1 MLTFSN
7 YLVESKNLHLEHLE
21 DSLFN
26 EGSAGVED
34 ALRFAESLVEML
46 SGNTKNRTNVTVK
59 WDGAPAVFVGTNPD
73 NGKFF
78 VGTKSVFNAKQP
90 KINYTN
96 ADIDKNHGHAP
107 GLVEK
112 LKVALKYFKNLGIN
126 GVLQGDLLFTDD
138 VEEKTINGE
147 DYLVFT
153 PNTITYAV
161 PVDSDMAKS
170 VKKAKIGVVWHTT
183 YSGKTMVGMKASFGA
198 DVRGLK
204 KTNNVFF
211 TDADFRDTSG
221 TATFTAAE
229 TESASNAISDV
240 KRSFNGV
247 RRFIDDFTSR
257 KSIIDELKIY
267 ANSQVRQGSVR
278 LSATEFT
285 NFVNDKMQ
293 KGVDSL
299 KTERGRQK
307 KQKAQKE
314 VVGYLKKNRAKID
327 KVFALHNALIDLKLM
342 FVRKLEKVKSLG
354 MFIRTDDGYRVTA
367 PEGFVAID
375 KLKGN
380 AYKLV
385 DRLEFSRA
393 NFTVSKDWK
402 KK

>member
-21 DSLFN
+21 DALFN
-26 EGSAGVED
+26 EGSRGVED
-34 ALRFAESLVEML
+34 ALRFCESLVEML
-46 SGNTKNRTNVTVK
+46 NGSTKSRTNVTVK
-59 WDGAPAVFVGTNPD
+59 WDGAPAVFAGINPD
-73 NGKFF
+73 SGKFF
-78 VGTKSVFNAKQP
+78 VGTKSVFNAKTP

-96 ADIDKNHGHAP
+96 ADIDKNHGNAP
-107 GLVEK
+107 GLVDK
-112 LKVALKYFKNLGIN
+112 LKVALKHFKKLGIT

-138 VEEKTINGE
+138 IEEKTINGE

-161 PVDSDMAKS
+161 PIDSDMAKQ

-183 YSGKTMVGMKASFGA
+183 YTGKTMVGMRASFGA
-198 DVRGLK
+198 NVGGLTK
-204 KTNNVFF
+204 NKDVFF

-229 TESASNAISDV
+229 TESASDAIANV
-240 KRSFNGV
+240 KRSFNGT

-257 KSIIDELKIY
+257 TSIIDELKIY
-267 ANSQVRQGSVR
+267 ANSQVRQGSVG
-278 LSATEFT
+278 LSAAEFT
-285 NFVNDKMQ
+285 NFVNDKMR

-299 KTERGRQK
+299 KTPAGRQRK
-307 KQKAQKE
+307 EKAMKE
-314 VVGYLKKNRAKID
+314 VIGYLSKNKSKIQ
-327 KVFALHNALIDLKLM
+327 KVFDLHKSLIDLKLM
-342 FVRKLEKVKSLG
+342 FVRKLERVKSLG
-354 MFIRTDDGYRVTA
+354 MFIRTEDGYRVTA

-393 NFTVSKDWK
+393 NFTVAKNWRK
-402 KK
+402 

>member
-1 MLTFSN
+1 MLGFSN

-34 ALRFAESLVEML
+34 ALRFCESLMEML
-46 SGNTKNRTNVTVK
+46 NGNTKSRTNITVK
-59 WDGAPAVFVGTNPD
+59 WDGAPAVFAGINPD

-78 VGTKSVFNAKQP
+78 VGTKSVFNSKTP
-90 KINYTN
+90 KINYTA
-96 ADIDKNHGHAP
+96 ADIKKNHEG
-107 GLVEK
+107 GLQDK
-112 LKVALKYFKNLGIN
+112 LLTALPLFKKLGIK

-161 PVDSDMAKS
+161 PVDSDMAQQ
-170 VKKAKIGVVWHTT
+170 VKKAKIGIVWHTT
-183 YSGKTMVGMKASFGA
+183 YSGKSMIDMKASFGA
-198 DVRGLK
+198 NVSGLRK
-204 KTNNVFF
+204 SKDVFF

-221 TATFTAAE
+221 SATFTAAE
-229 TESASNAISDV
+229 TKSASDAIANV
-240 KRSFNGV
+240 KRSFMGV
-247 RRFIDDFTSR
+247 RRYIDEFTSK
-257 KSIIDELKIY
+257 KSIVDELKIY
-267 ANSQVRQGSVR
+267 ANSQVRKGSVR
-278 LSATEFT
+278 LSAEEFT

-299 KTERGRQK
+299 KSERGKANK
-307 KQKAQKE
+307 KKKAKE
-314 VVGYLKKNRAKID
+314 VVGYLERNRAKIQKMFD
-327 KVFALHNALIDLKLM
+327 LHGQLIDLKIQ
-342 FVRKLEKVKSLG
+342 FVRKLEQVKSLG
-354 MFIRTDDGYRVTA
+354 MFIRTSDGYRVTS

-375 KLKGN
+375 KIKGN

-393 NFTVSKDWK
+393 NFTVAKNWRK
-402 KK
+402 

>member
-34 ALRFAESLVEML
+34 ALRFVESLVEML
-46 SGNTKNRTNVTVK
+46 SGSSKSRTNVTVK
-59 WDGAPAVFVGTNPD
+59 WDGAPAVFAGVNPD
-73 NGKFF
+73 NGRFF
-78 VGTKSVFNAKQP
+78 VGTKSVFNARTP

-96 ADIDKNHGHAP
+96 ADIEKNHGNAP
-107 GLVEK
+107 GLADK
-112 LKVALKYFKNLGIN
+112 LRVALRHFKSLGIK

-147 DYLVFT
+147 NYLVFT

-161 PVDSDMAKS
+161 PVDSEMAKS
-170 VKKAKIGVVWHTT
+170 VKKSKIGVVWHTT

-221 TATFTAAE
+221 SATFTAAE

-247 RRFIDDFTSR
+247 RRFIDDFTSK

-278 LSATEFT
+278 LSAKEFT

-299 KTERGRQK
+299 KTERGRQQ
-307 KQKAQKE
+307 KQKIQRE
-314 VVGYLKKNRAKID
+314 VVGYLKKNRANID
-327 KVFALHNALIDLKLM
+327 KVFQLHYDLINLKLM

-354 MFIRTDDGYRVTA
+354 MFIRTDDGYRVTS

-393 NFTVSKDWK
+393 NFTVAKNWRK
-402 KK
+402 

>member
-1 MLTFSN
+1 MLRFSN

-34 ALRFAESLVEML
+34 ALRFCESLIDML
-46 SGNTKNRTNVTVK
+46 SGASKSRTNVTVK
-59 WDGAPAVFVGTNPD
+59 WDGAPAVFAGINPD

-78 VGTKSVFNAKQP
+78 VGTKSVFNSKTP
-90 KINYTN
+90 KINYTA
-96 ADIDKNHGHAP
+96 ADIKKNHEG
-107 GLVEK
+107 GLQDK
-112 LKVALKYFKNLGIN
+112 LLSALPLFKKLGIK

-147 DYLVFT
+147 KYLVFT

-161 PVDSDMAKS
+161 PVDSDMAQQ
-170 VKKAKIGVVWHTT
+170 VKKAKIGIVWHTT
-183 YSGKTMVGMKASFGA
+183 YSGKSMIDMKASFGA
-198 DVRGLK
+198 NVSGLRK
-204 KTNNVFF
+204 SKDVFF

-221 TATFTAAE
+221 SATFTASD
-229 TESASNAISDV
+229 TESASDAIVNV
-240 KRSFNGV
+240 KRSFMRV
-247 RRFIDDFTSR
+247 RRYIDEFTSK

-267 ANSQVRQGSVR
+267 ANSQVRKGSVR
-278 LSATEFT
+278 LSAEEFT

-299 KTERGRQK
+299 KSERGKANK
-307 KQKAQKE
+307 KKKIKE
-314 VVGYLKKNRAKID
+314 VVGYLQRNRAKIQKIFD
-327 KVFALHNALIDLKLM
+327 LHGQLIDLKLK
-342 FVRKLEKVKSLG
+342 FVRKLEQVKSLG
-354 MFIRTDDGYRVTA
+354 MFIRTSDGYRVTS

-375 KLKGN
+375 KIKGN

-393 NFTVSKDWK
+393 NFTVAKNWRK
-402 KK
+402 

>member
-1 MLTFSN
+1 MLGFSN

-34 ALRFAESLVEML
+34 ALRFCESLMEML
-46 SGNTKNRTNVTVK
+46 NGNTKSRTNITVK
-59 WDGAPAVFVGTNPD
+59 WDGAPAVFAGINPD

-78 VGTKSVFNAKQP
+78 VGTKSVFNSKTP
-90 KINYTN
+90 KINYTA
-96 ADIDKNHGHAP
+96 ADIKKNHEG
-107 GLVEK
+107 GLQDK
-112 LKVALKYFKNLGIN
+112 LLTALPLFKKLGIK

-161 PVDSDMAKS
+161 PVDSDMAQQ
-170 VKKAKIGVVWHTT
+170 VKKAKIGIVWHTT
-183 YSGKTMVGMKASFGA
+183 YSGKSMIDMKASFGA
-198 DVRGLK
+198 NVSGLRK
-204 KTNNVFF
+204 SKDVFF

-221 TATFTAAE
+221 SATFTAAE
-229 TESASNAISDV
+229 TKSASDAIVNV
-240 KRSFNGV
+240 KRSFMGV
-247 RRFIDDFTSR
+247 RRYIDEFTSK
-257 KSIIDELKIY
+257 KSIVDELKIY
-267 ANSQVRQGSVR
+267 ANSQVRKGSVR
-278 LSATEFT
+278 LSAEEFT

-299 KTERGRQK
+299 KSERGKANK
-307 KQKAQKE
+307 KKKAKE
-314 VVGYLKKNRAKID
+314 VVGYLERNRAKIQKMFD
-327 KVFALHNALIDLKLM
+327 LHGQLIDLKIQ
-342 FVRKLEKVKSLG
+342 FVRKLEQVKSLG
-354 MFIRTDDGYRVTA
+354 MFIRTSDGYRVTS

-375 KLKGN
+375 KIKGN

-393 NFTVSKDWK
+393 NFTVAKNWRK
-402 KK
+402 

>member
-26 EGSAGVED
+26 EGSKGVLD
-34 ALRFAESLVEML
+34 ALRFSESLLEML
-46 SGNTKNRTNVTVK
+46 NGSSKSRTNITVK
-59 WDGAPAVFVGTNPD
+59 WDGAPAVFAGINPD

-78 VGTKSVFNAKQP
+78 VGTKSVFNAKTP

-96 ADIDKNHGHAP
+96 ADIDKNHGNAP
-107 GLVEK
+107 GLVDK
-112 LKVALKYFKNLGIN
+112 LKVALKHFKKLGIQ

-138 VEEKTINGE
+138 VEEKTIQDE

-153 PNTITYAV
+153 PNTITYAA
-161 PVDSDMAKS
+161 PVDSELAKEI
-170 VKKAKIGVVWHTT
+170 KKAKVGVVWHTT
-183 YSGKTMVGMKASFGA
+183 YTGKTMVGMKASFGA
-198 DVRGLK
+198 NVGGLRK
-204 KTNNVFF
+204 NKDVFF

-221 TATFTAAE
+221 TATFTASE
-229 TESASNAISDV
+229 TKTASNAIANV
-240 KRSFNGV
+240 KRSFNGI
-247 RRFIDDFTSR
+247 RRFIDDFTS
-257 KSIIDELKIY
+257 KSSIIDELKIY
-267 ANSQVRQGSVR
+267 ANSQVREGSVR

-299 KTERGRQK
+299 KTEAGRQR
-307 KQKAQKE
+307 KAKVMKE
-314 VVGYLKKNRAKID
+314 VIGYLSRNKSKIQ
-327 KVFALHNALIDLKLM
+327 KVFDLHYQLIELKLM

-354 MFIRTDDGYRVTA
+354 MFIRTEDGYRVTA

-393 NFTVSKDWK
+393 NFTVSKNWRK
-402 KK
+402 

>member
-21 DSLFN
+21 DSVFN

-34 ALRFAESLVEML
+34 AIRFAESLVEML
-46 SGNTKNRTNVTVK
+46 SGSTKSRTNVTVK
-59 WDGAPAVFVGTNPD
+59 WDGAPAVFVGTNPE
-73 NGKFF
+73 NGRFF
-78 VGTKSVFNAKQP
+78 VGTKSVFNAKSP

-96 ADIDKNHGHAP
+96 ADIDANHGHAP
-107 GLVEK
+107 GLVDK
-112 LKVALKYFKNLGIN
+112 LKAALKHFKSLGIK

-183 YSGKTMVGMKASFGA
+183 YTGKTMIGMKASFGA
-198 DVRGLK
+198 DVRKLN

-221 TATFTAAE
+221 TATFTATE
-229 TESASNAISDV
+229 TETASKAIQGV
-240 KRSFNGV
+240 QRSFNSI

-267 ANSQVRQGSVR
+267 ANSQVRKGSVR

-285 NFVNDKMQ
+285 SFVNDKMQ

-299 KTERGRQK
+299 KTERGKEK
-307 KQKAQKE
+307 KRKAMKE
-314 VVGYLKKNRAKID
+314 VLGYLSKNKSKID
-327 KVFALHNALIDLKLM
+327 KVFNLHSDLVNLKLI

-354 MFIRTDDGYRVTA
+354 MFIRTNDGYRVTA

-375 KLKGN
+375 KFKGN

-393 NFTVSKDWK
+393 NFTVSKNWK
-402 KK
+402 D